1 MTMKKWSV
9 IGAYVYIVLNM
20 VIEFFLPNSLI
31 SYKIPHGL
39 SSIKLDNLSSIE
51 RIAILTLFMLIWV
64 GAYKLINK
72 LIKNKTYNKCLKK
85 QDFALIAKILL
96 FLFI

>member
-64 GAYKLINK
+64 AAYNLINK
-72 LIKNKTYNKCLKK
+72 LIKNKNKTYNKYLKSRIS
-85 QDFALIAKILL
+85 L
-96 FLFI
+96 